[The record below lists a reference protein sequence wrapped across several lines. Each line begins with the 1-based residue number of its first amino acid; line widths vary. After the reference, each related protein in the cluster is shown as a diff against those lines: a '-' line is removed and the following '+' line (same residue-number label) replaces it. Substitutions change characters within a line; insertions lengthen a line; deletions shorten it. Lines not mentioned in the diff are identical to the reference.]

1 MQGQYMGNQ
10 QPPNPG
16 MQAHVFKN
24 PVIAKADAYKN
35 EIQLMKMEAVKNDQY
50 MQANRLKQAYNKIS
64 DLQNALE
71 QLEIKKAVAIER
83 EDYVV
88 AQTIKESIDQ
98 IQHILEMPINDL
110 ICILNNEELP
120 KKQ

>member
-1 MQGQYMGNQ
+1 MINQQAQGYPTQGQYMSKPAPG
-10 QPPNPG
+10 PG
-16 MQAHVFKN
+16 MQAQVFKN

-88 AQTIKESIDQ
+88 A
-98 IQHILEMPINDL
+98 
-110 ICILNNEELP
+110 
-120 KKQ
+120 